1 MAKHNLADELEDGA
15 LRNELFGPKAAAAVE
30 QPAFAHTYRMQFT
43 GNAPEY
49 FRIWIVNL
57 LLTLLTVG
65 IYSAWAKVR
74 KTRYFWQNTRLDGAV
89 FDYHG
94 PPLAI
99 LRGRIIALILLI
111 AYTWGADISLTAGYV
126 VVVLLLLVGPWLF
139 MKAQQFKFRNTSYRG
154 LRFGFAG
161 TAGVAYRRLLPLL
174 FVWFA
179 PTLLTLAFGFETT
192 ILAIGG
198 LGTLLLWPWMHHALK
213 AYQHS
218 FASYGDQQFSFE
230 PASVEFYSVYTKG
243 LALLIP
249 ASLVG
254 GVLLSVLIG
263 TSSSNG
269 DEGPSSVYFT
279 LGGIASVLIIYTAVW
294 PYLAARLQ
302 QVVWDQTQMPGA
314 RFTTNIE
321 ALPLFRI
328 VVKNIALTLLT
339 CGLYW
344 PFAAIALA
352 RYRIECFSVLTELP
366 LSQIACRVEAAPVDA
381 AGEGAADLF
390 GLDVGL

>member
-1 MAKHNLADELEDGA
+1 MRKHNLADELEDGP
-15 LRNELFGPKAAAAVE
+15 LRNELFGPKAAVHLP
-30 QPAFAHTYRMQFT
+30 QRAFAHTYKMQFT
-43 GNAPEY
+43 GSGSEY

-57 LLTLLTVG
+57 LLTLLTIGV
-65 IYSAWAKVR
+65 YSAWAKVR

-99 LRGRIIALILLI
+99 LRGRVIALILLI
-111 AYTWGADISLTAGYV
+111 AYTWGADISLTAGYIV
-126 VVVLLLLVGPWLF
+126 AGVLLLVGPWLF
-139 MKAQQFKFRNTSYRG
+139 MKEQQFKFRNTSYRG
-154 LRFGFAG
+154 LRFGFSG
-161 TAGVAYRRLLPLL
+161 TAGIAYRRLFPLL
-174 FVWFA
+174 LIWFA
-179 PTLLTLAFGFETT
+179 PTLLTLAFGFETS
-192 ILAIGG
+192 IVIIGG
-198 LGTLLLWPWMHHALK
+198 LGTLLMWPWMHHALK

-218 FASYGDQQFSFE
+218 FTSYGDRQFSFE
-230 PASVEFYSVYTKG
+230 PACVEFYSIYAKG
-243 LALLIP
+243 LAFLIP

-254 GVLLSVLIG
+254 GVLLSVFGL
-263 TSSSNG
+263 SSSKG
-269 DEGPSSVYFT
+269 DEGPSSIYFT
-279 LGGIASVLIIYTAVW
+279 LGGVAFALIVYTAVW

-302 QVVWDQTQMPGA
+302 QVVWDQTKMPGA

-321 ALPLFRI
+321 ALPLFRL

-352 RYRIECFSVLTELP
+352 RYRIECFSVLAELP
-366 LSQIACRVEAAPVDA
+366 LSQIACQVQAPPVGA

>member
-1 MAKHNLADELEDGA
+1 MRKHNLADELEDGP
-15 LRNELFGPKAAAAVE
+15 LRNELFGPKAAVHLP
-30 QPAFAHTYRMQFT
+30 QPAFAHTYKTQFT
-43 GNAPEY
+43 GSGSEY

-57 LLTLLTVG
+57 LLTLLTIGV
-65 IYSAWAKVR
+65 YSAWAKVR

-99 LRGRIIALILLI
+99 LRGRVIALILLI
-111 AYTWGADISLTAGYV
+111 AYTWGADISLTAGYIV
-126 VVVLLLLVGPWLF
+126 AGVLLLVGPWLF

-154 LRFGFAG
+154 LRFGFTG
-161 TAGVAYRRLLPLL
+161 TAGIAYRRMFPLL
-174 FVWFA
+174 LIWFA
-179 PTLLTLAFGFETT
+179 PTLLTLAFGFETS
-192 ILAIGG
+192 IVIIGG
-198 LGTLLLWPWMHHALK
+198 LGTLLMWPWMHHALK

-218 FASYGDQQFSFE
+218 FTSYGDKQFSFD
-230 PASVEFYSVYTKG
+230 PACVEFYGIYAKG
-243 LALLIP
+243 LAFLIP

-254 GVLLSVLIG
+254 GVLLAVFGL
-263 TSSSNG
+263 SSSNG
-269 DEGPSSVYFT
+269 DEGPSSIYFT
-279 LGGIASVLIIYTAVW
+279 LGGVAFALIVYTAVW

-321 ALPLFRI
+321 ALPLFRL

-352 RYRIECFSVLTELP
+352 RYRIECFSVLAELP
-366 LSQIACRVEAAPVDA
+366 LSQIACQVQAPPVGA